1 MNRLHERLAQL
12 DPPVRHELER
22 RSDGLLIT
30 LIEADHNV
38 RVSRLLKADDMRE
51 VEQVNLILLHAIN
64 ELRRKG
70 AQVPLDKDTIL
81 LTRLPGAGVGTR
93 VEPCG

>member
-1 MNRLHERLAQL
+1 MDRLHERLAQL

-30 LIEADHNV
+30 LIEGDHNV

-70 AQVPLDKDTIL
+70 AQVPLDKDTVL
-81 LTRLPGAGVGTR
+81 LTRLPCAGVGT
-93 VEPCG
+93 PG

>member
-30 LIEADHNV
+30 LIETDHNV

-51 VEQVNLILLHAIN
+51 VEQVNL
-64 ELRRKG
+64 
-70 AQVPLDKDTIL
+70 PLDKDTVL
-81 LTRLPGAGVGTR
+81 LTRLPCAGVGT
-93 VEPCG
+93 PG

>member
-1 MNRLHERLAQL
+1 MYMDGLHERLARL
-12 DPPVRHELER
+12 DPPVHHQLER
-22 RSDGLLIT
+22 RSDGLLII
-30 LIEADHNV
+30 LIEPDHNA

-70 AQVPLDKDTIL
+70 AQVPLDADTVL
-81 LTRLPGAGVGTR
+81 LTALPSGEVGAPG
-93 VEPCG
+93 